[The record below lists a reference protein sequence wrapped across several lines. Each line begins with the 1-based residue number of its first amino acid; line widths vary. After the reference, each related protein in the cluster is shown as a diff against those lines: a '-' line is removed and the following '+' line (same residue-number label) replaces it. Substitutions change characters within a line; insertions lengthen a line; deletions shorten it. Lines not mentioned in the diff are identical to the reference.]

1 MARRL
6 LLVTAFLFTAALFF
20 AADAS
25 QVSAQGFISSGYGY
39 GVPLYG
45 SRYGAGY
52 GSGYVYDP
60 YASGSFQAPDMHND
74 PLFQAQHKFDSHFPG
89 RYTQQQKLEFKSN
102 VPQYS
107 RPVPS
112 RHHHHRTTP
121 RFFRNW

>member
-6 LLVTAFLFTAALFF
+6 SLVTAFLFAAAIIF
-20 AADAS
+20 ADGAS
-25 QVSAQGFISSGYGY
+25 HASAQGYFMSGYGY

-45 SRYGAGY
+45 SRFGTGY

-60 YASGSFQAPDMHND
+60 YESGRFQAPDMHND

-89 RYTQQQKLEFKSN
+89 RSTQQQKLQFKSH

-107 RPVPS
+107 TPVPNH
-112 RHHHHRTTP
+112 RHTSP
-121 RFFRNW
+121 RFFRNR

>member
-6 LLVTAFLFTAALFF
+6 LLVPACLFAIAMSFTVGAPQ
-20 AADAS
+20 S
-25 QVSAQGFISSGYGY
+25 SAQGFISPIYGY

-45 SRYGAGY
+45 SRFGTGY

-60 YASGSFQAPDMHND
+60 YESGRFQAPDMHND

-89 RYTQQQKLEFKSN
+89 RYTPQQKLEFKSH

-112 RHHHHRTTP
+112 HHRTTT
-121 RFFRNW
+121 RFFHSW